1 MNFEDIVDMDWV
13 DTHTTLED
21 TTDFSSEYFFDHQ
34 PDFLLE
40 QPLTPPLQ
48 ASTIEPEIKMEPIS
62 SMPTTEQI
70 KQLIEIAKRQLAL
83 REQHYLQQQEQ
94 QPSLFQPIIDTPA
107 VVNETTAAPSNI
119 FSMPPLPILSPTTVA
134 TTDGIDLKR
143 LTPKERRQL
152 RNKLSARNFRVRRK
166 EYISTLEG
174 QVNDHK
180 MAAEALKDK
189 LVKVEEEN
197 KKLRKEMD
205 NLKRQNQILL
215 SQKSSSSPRILSSSL
230 PKPNL
235 NKDISI
241 MGTKATDSYRQQ
253 DNCILVSNAIMPVW
267 DYNAILS
274 NQHKKI
280 EQQQQQQQQP
290 KNEYM
295 DLLVGQ
301 FLLSVVQLA
310 SCMPRGTNQI
320 QDDDYRLP
328 LMPDDRDF
336 SSSSTTIKSTNSS
349 LSISNNFLA
358 STSSSF
364 PTLINSP
371 PLSSSYMEDLYD
383 VLIQSALINSSNSDK
398 SFWWWDNSN
407 SQAM

>member
-1 MNFEDIVDMDWV
+1 
-13 DTHTTLED
+13 
-21 TTDFSSEYFFDHQ
+21 
-34 PDFLLE
+34 
-40 QPLTPPLQ
+40 
-48 ASTIEPEIKMEPIS
+48 
-62 SMPTTEQI
+62 
-70 KQLIEIAKRQLAL
+70 
-83 REQHYLQQQEQ
+83 
-94 QPSLFQPIIDTPA
+94 
-107 VVNETTAAPSNI
+107 
-119 FSMPPLPILSPTTVA
+119 
-134 TTDGIDLKR
+134 
-143 LTPKERRQL
+143 
-152 RNKLSARNFRVRRK
+152 
-166 EYISTLEG
+166 
-174 QVNDHK
+174 
-180 MAAEALKDK
+180 MAADALKDK

-215 SQKSSSSPRILSSSL
+215 SQKSSSSPRISAL

-253 DNCILVSNAIMPVW
+253 DNCILVSNAMMPVW

-274 NQHKKI
+274 NQNK
-280 EQQQQQQQQP
+280 QQQAP

-310 SCMPRGTNQI
+310 TCMPRGTNQI
-320 QDDDYRLP
+320 KDDDYRLP

-349 LSISNNFLA
+349 LSISNNLLA
-358 STSSSF
+358 SSSSSSF

-371 PLSSSYMEDLYD
+371 VSSSYMEDLYD
-383 VLIQSALINSSNSDK
+383 VLIQSALINSSNADK
-398 SFWWWDNSN
+398 SFWWWDNPST
-407 SQAM
+407 QTM

>member
-1 MNFEDIVDMDWV
+1 
-13 DTHTTLED
+13 
-21 TTDFSSEYFFDHQ
+21 
-34 PDFLLE
+34 
-40 QPLTPPLQ
+40 
-48 ASTIEPEIKMEPIS
+48 
-62 SMPTTEQI
+62 
-70 KQLIEIAKRQLAL
+70 
-83 REQHYLQQQEQ
+83 
-94 QPSLFQPIIDTPA
+94 
-107 VVNETTAAPSNI
+107 
-119 FSMPPLPILSPTTVA
+119 
-134 TTDGIDLKR
+134 
-143 LTPKERRQL
+143 
-152 RNKLSARNFRVRRK
+152 
-166 EYISTLEG
+166 
-174 QVNDHK
+174 

-189 LVKVEEEN
+189 LGKVEEEN

-274 NQHKKI
+274 NQDKKV
-280 EQQQQQQQQP
+280 EQQQQP

-310 SCMPRGTNQI
+310 TCMPRGTNQI

-371 PLSSSYMEDLYD
+371 SLSSYMEDLYD

-407 SQAM
+407 PQAM